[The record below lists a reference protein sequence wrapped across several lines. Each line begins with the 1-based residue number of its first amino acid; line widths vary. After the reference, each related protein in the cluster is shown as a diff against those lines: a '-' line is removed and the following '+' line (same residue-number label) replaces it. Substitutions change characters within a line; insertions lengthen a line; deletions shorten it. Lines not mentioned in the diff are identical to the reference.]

1 MRSLPLDPDIRDR
14 WPDRIP
20 LNTADRSSGNK
31 FAPCFKL
38 GQESGAILL
47 YKAEDV
53 IRERG
58 AHQQSHAPRPSIE
71 CSQSSKPQKYVS
83 VLCHVPLW
91 TTWKLDLSATKAP
104 FTLARVRQWPQDV
117 DVAVMR
123 NDLIPRPISTE
134 AVQPQFFINL
144 HRISFCL
151 SQGMAL
157 GVTCLYDWAS

>member
-1 MRSLPLDPDIRDR
+1 MWLVRSLPLDPDIRDG

-20 LNTADRSSGNK
+20 LNTTDRSSRNK

-38 GQESGAILL
+38 GQEP
-47 YKAEDV
+47 
-53 IRERG
+53 
-58 AHQQSHAPRPSIE
+58 HQQSHAPRPSIE
-71 CSQSSKPQKYVS
+71 CLQSSKSKKKCCS
-83 VLCHVPLW
+83 VLCHVQLW

-104 FTLARVRQWPQDV
+104 FTLGRVRQWPQDV

-134 AVQPQFFINL
+134 TVQPQFFINL

-151 SQGMAL
+151 SQGMVL